1 MSPRWASPPLFDV
14 VVVLLSMVDIEEA
27 MRTRMR
33 KRANSV
39 VDRWYA
45 EEKSWV
51 FIFVLLS
58 VFLVDAIKLKS

>member
-1 MSPRWASPPLFDV
+1 
-14 VVVLLSMVDIEEA
+14 MVDIEEA

-39 VDRWYA
+39 VDKWYA